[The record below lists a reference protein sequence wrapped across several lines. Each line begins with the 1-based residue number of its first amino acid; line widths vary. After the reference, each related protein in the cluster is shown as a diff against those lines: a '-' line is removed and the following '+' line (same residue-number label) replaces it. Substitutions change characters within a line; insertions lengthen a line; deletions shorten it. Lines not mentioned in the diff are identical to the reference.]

1 MRENTRRSRRKVA
14 LGMELCEQKSL
25 MTAGLSRGVLNIAGT
40 KLDDMIEVRLAPSNN
55 QLIQVLENGKVT
67 FTRSLSK
74 IRQIRINA
82 GAGDDD
88 VLISQLNGKIAIPT
102 VILGAKGNDRLQGG
116 SGLNQIDGGHGIN
129 AYKPSS
135 GQDRVINA
143 ARSDQVLKLGSTA
156 AFRDFLTRS
165 SKGRSGFGIFRGP
178 VNDVGIA
185 APSTSPSSNAP
196 SGKISAPGFSQ
207 TNTQVAGIDEADI
220 IENDGKFLYILS
232 RQELLIVNAENADSP
247 SVISRTAIDG
257 WPVAEYLNNGH
268 LTVIS
273 SVWNNADT
281 PGGPEGIMPLLRIR
295 GSSQVQV
302 TVYDVTDQAAPKVLS
317 QTKLDGNY
325 SDSRMVDGK
334 LALIVQNDLL
344 SGYWGGVYSPMV
356 KFATGVPAPVNQV
369 SNTTLEKL
377 IQKTSIQKL
386 LPCWT
391 STTTNAAGTQ
401 VSSSGLINEP
411 QDLYCPVVGREA
423 NLMSVVLLDTTSASP
438 SILGS
443 TSIIGG
449 YASTIFMNSKDL
461 YIFSPQW
468 DNAAGESTN
477 VQRFDITSNTPV
489 LVSTGNF
496 QGQLLNQFSA
506 DAQGNLLRVA
516 TTSWTESGRE
526 NALYVLTT
534 EGDTIRTIG
543 AVTGIAPGESITS
556 ARFLGN
562 MAYLVTFR
570 QTDPLFTIDLSSP
583 TAPKIVGELKLP
595 GFSRYL
601 QPLGEGYLVGIGRDA
616 DPATGRTRGLKV
628 SLFDVRNAVAPAE
641 VASYVLDQ
649 PSEGWS
655 WSDAEWDHH
664 ALGFFPELGVIA
676 LPVQGYVPG
685 VADPNDPNGYVPYI
699 PKSDLVLLKV
709 DPVSGI
715 SSLGSITQDSNLL
728 RSARIGDVVYSVA
741 DLDMKAVDVSA
752 DGITPR
758 GSVQLQ
764 KPYDGTSGGGMIV
777 F

>member
-1 MRENTRRSRRKVA
+1 MLLSI
-14 LGMELCEQKSL
+14 ELCEQKTL
-25 MTAGLSRGVLNIAGT
+25 MTSGLSRGVLTVLGT
-40 KLDDMIEVRLAPSNN
+40 KLDDVIEVRRAPANS
-55 QLIQVLENGKVT
+55 QLIQVLENGKLT
-67 FTRSLSK
+67 FSK
-74 IRQIRINA
+74 NASRIKQIRINV

-88 VLISQLNGKIAIPT
+88 VTVNQTNGKIAIPT
-102 VILGAKGNDRLQGG
+102 SLFGSKGNDKFQGG
-116 SGLNQIDGGHGIN
+116 SGLNQIDGGQGLN

-143 ARSDQVLKLGSTA
+143 ARIDQVVKLGSTN
-156 AFRDFLTRS
+156 AFRNFLTHS

-185 APSTSPSSNAP
+185 APSSSPSANSPSS
-196 SGKISAPGFSQ
+196 KISAPGYSQ

-220 IENDGKFLYILS
+220 IENDGRYLYVLS
-232 RQELLIVNAENADSP
+232 RKELLIVDAGNADAP
-247 SVISRTAIDG
+247 KVVSRTAIDG
-257 WPVAEYLNNGH
+257 WPVAEYLYNGH

-273 SVWNNADT
+273 SVWNTDNST
-281 PGGPEGIMPLLRIR
+281 GGPDGIMPLLRIR

-334 LALIVQNDLL
+334 LTLIVQNDLL
-344 SGYWGGVYSPMV
+344 SGYWGGIYRPMV
-356 KFATGVPAPVNQV
+356 KFATGLLAPVNQV

-377 IQKTSIQKL
+377 IQKTPIEKL
-386 LPCWT
+386 LPTWS
-391 STTTNAAGTQ
+391 STTIDSAGAK
-401 VSSSGLINEP
+401 VASSGLISQP
-411 QDLYCPVVGREA
+411 QDLYCPVVGNEA

-443 TSIIGG
+443 TSVIGG

-468 DNAAGESTN
+468 DSTTGESTN
-477 VQRFDITSNTPV
+477 VQRFDITSGTPE
-489 LVSTGNF
+489 LVSTGSF

-516 TTSWTESGRE
+516 TSSWTDSGRA

-534 EGDTIRTIG
+534 EGDTIKTIG

-556 ARFLGN
+556 ARFVGD

-570 QTDPLFTIDLSSP
+570 QTDPLFTIDLSTP

-616 DPATGRTRGLKV
+616 DPATGRTLGLKV
-628 SLFDVRNAVAPAE
+628 SLFDVRDAAAPAE
-641 VASYVLDQ
+641 VASYLISQ
-649 PSEGWS
+649 PSDGWS

-664 ALGFFPELGVIA
+664 ALGYFPELDVIA
-676 LPVQGYVPG
+676 VPVQGYVPG
-685 VADPNDPNGYVPYI
+685 TPDPKDPNGYVSYI
-699 PKSDLVLLKV
+699 QKSDLLLLKV
-709 DPVSGI
+709 DPATGI
-715 SSLGSITQDSNLL
+715 SQLGTIEQNSTLL

-741 DLDMKAVDVSA
+741 DLDMKAAQVLT
-752 DGITPR
+752 DGLVAR
-758 GSVQLQ
+758 GSVDLQ
-764 KPYDGTSGGGMIV
+764 KPYDGSGIGGVIYY
-777 F
+777 